1 MEQMSEA
8 FDRADKWH
16 EEFKEKSHVDQLNEL
31 RQMMGSA
38 FARTVVPQLDH
49 EFHQYLTPEEME
61 FIKK

>member
-1 MEQMSEA
+1 MEQMAEA
-8 FDRADKWH
+8 SNRADKWH
-16 EEFKEKSHVDQLNEL
+16 EEFKEKSHVDQLNDL

-38 FARTVVPQLDH
+38 FNRTVVPNLDQ